1 MTSVVSGAADGWS
14 EWYEPVL
21 IARFDQDSRIQVQDP
36 CLPVPAPEAMA
47 TWGHKSSRVRRGGGY
62 AYRYSQPGPP
72 ENGGS
77 SGKGKGKPT
86 GRATWWCWYRRRA
99 GRELMGGWWGTIQAS
114 ERYSRVAAQARTD
127 GRTRRWK
134 VPTRPAGAGGSQV
147 HAAPRAS
154 ARAVPCRALRAGACV
169 TGKGCRGLR
178 RGGVVRE
185 TSRSRSQFNAAAGSR
200 MRRLS
205 LPGGRTA
212 RARAEV
218 LAGSV
223 LWSPALDKGGRGWGG
238 VLDGTWL
245 WPRTPNGDAPRAS
258 ARVSGLHGRLATGAD
273 RLVRRVRF
281 VAAKVWFVAA
291 GPCYRI
297 FRSPSVTRRATLSAG
312 LWTAN

>member
-1 MTSVVSGAADGWS
+1 MGGRVVG
-14 EWYEPVL
+14 
-21 IARFDQDSRIQVQDP
+21 
-36 CLPVPAPEAMA
+36 
-47 TWGHKSSRVRRGGGY
+47 TWGT
-62 AYRYSQPGPP
+62 SQ
-72 ENGGS
+72 
-77 SGKGKGKPT
+77 
-86 GRATWWCWYRRRA
+86 RALLA
-99 GRELMGGWWGTIQAS
+99 GRGAGP
-114 ERYSRVAAQARTD
+114 D
-127 GRTRRWK
+127 GRTRRWR
-134 VPTRPAGAGGSQV
+134 VPTRPSGAGGSQV

-223 LWSPALDKGGRGWGG
+223 LWSPALDRGAGDGG
-238 VLDGTWL
+238 VFWMERGCGHVR
-245 WPRTPNGDAPRAS
+245 RTETRRA
-258 ARVSGLHGRLATGAD
+258 RGSGLHGRLATGAD

-281 VAAKVWFVAA
+281 VAAKVWFAAA
-291 GPCYRI
+291 GPCYRL

-312 LWTAN
+312 LWTANSSMAVRLFFPIHQKSKQTAVDGDGDVNGSCCLLPAGDEVLPPAWRETGGRCWLRCGAVRCVRDRHGNGRLLQLGPLGLDRVNHLTSTH

>member
-1 MTSVVSGAADGWS
+1 
-14 EWYEPVL
+14 
-21 IARFDQDSRIQVQDP
+21 
-36 CLPVPAPEAMA
+36 
-47 TWGHKSSRVRRGGGY
+47 
-62 AYRYSQPGPP
+62 
-72 ENGGS
+72 
-77 SGKGKGKPT
+77 
-86 GRATWWCWYRRRA
+86 
-99 GRELMGGWWGTIQAS
+99 MGGWWGTIQAS

-212 RARAEV
+212 RARADV

-223 LWSPALDKGGRGWGG
+223 LWSPALDRGAGDGGGGGGGCCGWNVAVATYPKRRPAARVGAC
-238 VLDGTWL
+238 L
-245 WPRTPNGDAPRAS
+245 WPSRTAGHRRRPAGAS
-258 ARVSGLHGRLATGAD
+258 CT
-273 RLVRRVRF
+273 
-281 VAAKVWFVAA
+281 
-291 GPCYRI
+291 
-297 FRSPSVTRRATLSAG
+297 FRGCQGVVCCCWSLLSTFPIPVGHASSYA
-312 LWTAN
+312 LREVLPPAWP

>member
-1 MTSVVSGAADGWS
+1 MGGRVVG
-14 EWYEPVL
+14 
-21 IARFDQDSRIQVQDP
+21 
-36 CLPVPAPEAMA
+36 
-47 TWGHKSSRVRRGGGY
+47 TWGT
-62 AYRYSQPGPP
+62 SQ
-72 ENGGS
+72 
-77 SGKGKGKPT
+77 
-86 GRATWWCWYRRRA
+86 RALLA
-99 GRELMGGWWGTIQAS
+99 GRGAGP
-114 ERYSRVAAQARTD
+114 D
-127 GRTRRWK
+127 GRTRRWR
-134 VPTRPAGAGGSQV
+134 VPTRPSGAGGSQV

-212 RARAEV
+212 RARADV

-223 LWSPALDKGGRGWGG
+223 LWSPSLDRGAGDGGCSGWN
-238 VLDGTWL
+238 VAVATYAQ
-245 WPRTPNGDAPRAS
+245 RRRETY